1 MISFVIPYINID
13 PIAFDLG
20 ALQVRWY
27 GLAYL
32 AGILLGWRYC
42 RHLISQGYFTFTHK
56 IVDDFVLWAS
66 VGIVAG
72 GRLGEVFF
80 YNFSYYLEHPL
91 EIFMLWKPGMSFH
104 GGLIGVTLAMIFY
117 TRKHRLNI
125 GSFMDL
131 VACGTPIGL
140 FFGRIANY
148 INAEL
153 VGRPTDLPW
162 ATIFPGSDGLPR
174 HPSQL
179 YEAVLEGIVLFICL
193 RILVKKNMSQKH
205 PGFIISSGIFLYG
218 LFRFIV
224 EFAREP
230 DAHLGYVLSFLTLG
244 QILSLPMMMLG
255 VFYGYKS
262 LKSK

>member
-1 MISFVIPYINID
+1 
-13 PIAFDLG
+13 
-20 ALQVRWY
+20 
-27 GLAYL
+27 
-32 AGILLGWRYC
+32 
-42 RHLISQGYFTFTHK
+42 
-56 IVDDFVLWAS
+56 
-66 VGIVAG
+66 
-72 GRLGEVFF
+72 
-80 YNFSYYLEHPL
+80 
-91 EIFMLWKPGMSFH
+91 
-104 GGLIGVTLAMIFY
+104 
-117 TRKHRLNI
+117 
-125 GSFMDL
+125 MDL